1 MISSPPFP
9 SRLAPQSVVRPTF
22 LRPALLRMSMVSALA
37 LMAVAGSGAIKAQ
50 RAEAAFVEAAVDSES
65 DEQSLLQADEI
76 SYDDGSNTITATG
89 YVEIHRAGRV
99 LLADKIVYN
108 RATDVATA
116 TGNVSVTDTNGSVL
130 FFESLQ
136 VTGDLKEALAAE
148 VRVLLAD
155 KSRMAS
161 RLYRR
166 NPDGTSELDNA
177 VYSACDSCKGETPL
191 WQIKA
196 GHVRYDPEAEM
207 VYYNNAWVE
216 FGGIPMFYTPYLAH
230 PDPTAGPKSGL
241 LLPTIG
247 ASRNLGFSYK
257 QPYYIHLASDRDATL
272 TPFLTTEA
280 GKGAIGEYR
289 QDFAEARLRVFG
301 SLMAD
306 DNDFDSDLRGHLDA
320 TARWD
325 MNDNW
330 RSGTDIRLATDRT
343 YLRRYNFLAPT
354 WLTSNLFAERF
365 TSNSYFSANA
375 YYFQRQRISTAAGS
389 VPGVIPLLNYSY
401 ASDPDSLGGFW
412 TVDGNGLVLVRESG
426 TDTNRLSTRVGW
438 NLPYTASYGGVYTF
452 RAGLRGDA
460 YYVRNLPRPARGD
473 VFTGTTGRVVPEASV
488 EWRMPLV
495 SDSLGFHQLLEPI
508 VMGVVSPIG
517 GNKDTIPNEDSLDLE
532 FDDTNLFSTQ
542 RFTGY
547 DRVETGARINYGVHW
562 ATFSQ
567 SIGTISA
574 VVGQVYRFHSDRA
587 FTPQS
592 GLRGYFSDYVGH
604 VDLTPN
610 PYVTLQY
617 RFRLDKDSLE
627 SRRSELSAA
636 VGPELLRVTTSY
648 VFVKA
653 GTPTSPAGTEELY
666 TALSSRISQNWSLAF
681 GHRQNLG
688 VNGGSIR
695 TDVGITYEDE
705 CVVIG
710 LDFAKDNTQ
719 DRDFKKGLAV
729 VLRLNLKTIGDIRF
743 NTDVGT
749 ER

>member
-1 MISSPPFP
+1 MLSAPVFSIRSLRKA
-9 SRLAPQSVVRPTF
+9 RLST
-22 LRPALLRMSMVSALA
+22 VSAFA
-37 LMAVAGSGAIKAQ
+37 LIVAAGVFTPHSAH
-50 RAEAAFVEAAVDSES
+50 AAFVETPADSS
-65 DEQSLLQADEI
+65 ADEQSLLQADEI
-76 SYDDGSNTITATG
+76 SYDDTNTTVTAIG

-108 RATDVATA
+108 RTTDVATA
-116 TGNVSVTDTNGSVL
+116 TGNVSITDTNGSVL
-130 FFESLQ
+130 FFDSIQ
-136 VTGDLKEALAAE
+136 ITGDLKEGLASE

-177 VYSACDSCKGETPL
+177 VYSACDSCGDQTPL

-196 GHVRYDPEAEM
+196 SHVRYDPEAEM

-216 FGGIPMFYTPYLAH
+216 FGGLPVFYTPYLAH
-230 PDPTAGPKSGL
+230 PDPTAGAKSGL

-247 ASRNLGFSYK
+247 ASRNLGLSYK
-257 QPYYIHLASDRDATL
+257 QPYYIHIAPDRDATL
-272 TPFLTTEA
+272 TPFLTSEA

-289 QDFAEARLRVFG
+289 QDFESARLRVFG
-301 SLMAD
+301 SLMGD
-306 DNDFDSDLRGHLDA
+306 DNDFNSDLRGHLDA

-325 MNDNW
+325 MDENW
-330 RSGTDIRLATDRT
+330 RSGTDIRLASDRT
-343 YLRRYNFLAPT
+343 YLRRYNFIAPT
-354 WLTSNLFAERF
+354 WLASNLFAERF

-375 YYFQRQRISTAAGS
+375 YYFQRQRIASAAGS
-389 VPGVIPLLNYSY
+389 VPGVIPLLNYNY
-401 ASDPDSLGGFW
+401 ASDPDSLGGYW
-412 TVDGNGLVLVRESG
+412 TVDGNGLVLVRETG

-452 RAGLRGDA
+452 RASVRGDG

-473 VFTGTTGRVVPEASV
+473 VFTGTTGRVVPETSV

-495 SDSLGFHQLLEPI
+495 SDSFGIHQFLEPI
-508 VMGVVSPIG
+508 VMGVYSPVG
-517 GNKDTIPNEDSLDLE
+517 SNKDTIPNEDSLDLE

-562 ATFSQ
+562 ATFSR
-567 SIGTISA
+567 SIGTVSA
-574 VVGQVYRFHSDRA
+574 IVGQVYRFHDDAA
-587 FTPQS
+587 FSPQS

-610 PYVTLQY
+610 PYVTMQY
-617 RFRLDKDSLE
+617 RFRLDKDTLE
-627 SRRSELSAA
+627 SRRSELSAT

-653 GTPTSPAGTEELY
+653 GTTATPSTEELY
-666 TALSSRISQNWSLAF
+666 MALSSRLSQNWSMAF
-681 GHRQNLG
+681 SHRQNLTAS
-688 VNGGSIR
+688 GGAIR

-705 CVVIG
+705 CVVLG

-729 VLRLNLKTIGDIRF
+729 VLRLSMKTIGDLKF
-743 NTDVGT
+743 NTDVGA